1 MTGFKETSDNCPGLL
16 LNVKEFFLQNLT
28 NLFVL
33 SVKKV
38 NRSTTNEMSHNFG
51 DHAQKLRQQ
60 AEELLR
66 IAEQLENKAKTTK
79 NTLSIVHEPKNES
92 ALLPEQQHVLPE
104 KWAELL
110 PEQPHVLPE
119 KWAELLPEQQH
130 VLPETRAEGLDT
142 SNILLSRNKYQTCY
156 IRLPESEERLPGLRV
171 DRDYFSLVR
180 VFRDLK
186 QVLAAKAKLE
196 WNLHLT
202 VITQIST
209 GYALWVWEPIAQPDL
224 RREED
229 PKEELGNG
237 TGKLHLVSVSGY
249 QNQAHVSL
257 TEYLSIF
264 NQLSESAN
272 QHLGTAVVVHYWKSS
287 RPELSWLD
295 QFEVVGSGQIII
307 CGNGNHLSLNGWQE
321 KQLQFWL
328 KTFIQRCRRVIH
340 NFPQP
345 FLYDYNNA
353 QLLAHL
359 LDEHVS

>member
-92 ALLPEQQHVLPE
+92 A
-104 KWAELL
+104 
-110 PEQPHVLPE
+110 
-119 KWAELLPEQQH
+119 LLPEQQH